1 MNVVVHAPFPFD
13 VYLNGQS
20 EVQAEGTTPREV
32 LKDWTA
38 RYLRD
43 EHAFRVL
50 NEEGQIRGFTQIYVG
65 DKVCFCKLP
74 GKLVDELDLPLKEG
88 DEIFVAPAICHL
100 LLRRILGEPI
110 MSVLV
115 RIPTPLQKLV
125 GDKSEVQAEGSTLR
139 EVVQSLAGQNEEFKT
154 RLLDDS
160 GELRRFVNVYV
171 NEEDVRFLQKLD
183 TPLKDGDEVSIVPA
197 IAGGK

>member
-1 MNVVVHAPFPFD
+1 
-13 VYLNGQS
+13 
-20 EVQAEGTTPREV
+20 
-32 LKDWTA
+32 
-38 RYLRD
+38 
-43 EHAFRVL
+43 
-50 NEEGQIRGFTQIYVG
+50 
-65 DKVCFCKLP
+65 
-74 GKLVDELDLPLKEG
+74 
-88 DEIFVAPAICHL
+88 
-100 LLRRILGEPI
+100 

-125 GDKSEVQAEGSTLR
+125 GDKSEVQAEGATLR
-139 EVVQSLAGQNEEFKT
+139 EVVQSLACQNEEFKT

>member
-1 MNVVVHAPFPFD
+1 
-13 VYLNGQS
+13 
-20 EVQAEGTTPREV
+20 
-32 LKDWTA
+32 
-38 RYLRD
+38 
-43 EHAFRVL
+43 
-50 NEEGQIRGFTQIYVG
+50 
-65 DKVCFCKLP
+65 
-74 GKLVDELDLPLKEG
+74 
-88 DEIFVAPAICHL
+88 
-100 LLRRILGEPI
+100 

-125 GDKSEVQAEGSTLR
+125 GDQAEVNVEATTLR
-139 EVVQSLAGQNEEFKT
+139 DAVAKLAEQNPEFKT

-197 IAGGK
+197 IAGGR

>member
-1 MNVVVHAPFPFD
+1 
-13 VYLNGQS
+13 
-20 EVQAEGTTPREV
+20 
-32 LKDWTA
+32 
-38 RYLRD
+38 
-43 EHAFRVL
+43 
-50 NEEGQIRGFTQIYVG
+50 
-65 DKVCFCKLP
+65 
-74 GKLVDELDLPLKEG
+74 
-88 DEIFVAPAICHL
+88 
-100 LLRRILGEPI
+100 

-139 EVVQSLAGQNEEFKT
+139 EVIASLAGTNAEIKT

-197 IAGGK
+197 IAGG

>member
-1 MNVVVHAPFPFD
+1 
-13 VYLNGQS
+13 
-20 EVQAEGTTPREV
+20 
-32 LKDWTA
+32 
-38 RYLRD
+38 
-43 EHAFRVL
+43 
-50 NEEGQIRGFTQIYVG
+50 
-65 DKVCFCKLP
+65 
-74 GKLVDELDLPLKEG
+74 
-88 DEIFVAPAICHL
+88 
-100 LLRRILGEPI
+100 

-125 GDKSEVQAEGSTLR
+125 GDQAEVNVDATSLR
-139 EVVQSLAGQNEEFKT
+139 EAVAQLAAQNSEFKT

-197 IAGGK
+197 IAGGR